1 MSRSQPPEEDDMT
14 TPHPEQPAEG
24 ADDVP
29 ADSPGDDDQDP
40 ETAVHHESDA
50 DADDHF
56 IVEQPGALEV

>member
-1 MSRSQPPEEDDMT
+1 MT

-24 ADDVP
+24 TDDVP